1 LPGRESR
8 ADLQAEVHMAARLEA
23 IDDKVGTALQI
34 FLDHADGC
42 DEIQRKII
50 EIQSYPDQHKKLR
63 LIPTPE
69 AARLLRIS
77 ESHLRGLVRQDGF
90 PQGTIVG
97 GNNRRAFTLGEVNE
111 IRRLLFASTRDRRYR
126 IGRDPERGE
135 KLAVVTVANFKG
147 GAAKTTHS
155 VHLAQYLA
163 LQGYRVLLIDLDS
176 QASATSMFGY
186 VPDEEFERLDTLY
199 RLFTLDEE
207 ARTASLCDLVRPTY
221 WDGLDLVPGNLGLYT
236 TEFELPV
243 RQMRQRE
250 LRFWRVLADALPS
263 IDDRYDIVICDC
275 PPSLSYLSINAVMA
289 ANFLLVPIPPSMLDF
304 SSAGRFFRMVYE
316 TLATLAQA
324 EGGRVKTFD
333 AVRLLVSK
341 YAIADANQSQLVKWM
356 SSVFADTLLEN
367 RMALTTGLDNAGNLK
382 QSYYELESADMNRRT
397 YERGLEYLNSV
408 NAEIERVIWGI
419 WQRLQAAEGAR

>member
-1 LPGRESR
+1 
-8 ADLQAEVHMAARLEA
+8 MAARRE
-23 IDDKVGTALQI
+23 DALQGEVEAALRI
-34 FLDHADGC
+34 FLDHAEGC

-50 EIQSYPDQHKKLR
+50 EIQSHPDRHKKLR

-77 ESHLRGLVRQDGF
+77 ESHLRGLLRQEGF
-90 PQGTIVG
+90 PQGTVVG
-97 GNNRRAFTLGEVNE
+97 GNNRRAFTLAEVNA
-111 IRRLLFASTRDRRYR
+111 IRRLLLASTRDPRYR
-126 IGRDPERGE
+126 VGRDRERGE
-135 KLAVVTVANFKG
+135 KLVVATVANFKG
-147 GAAKTTHS
+147 GAAKTTHA

-163 LQGYRVLLIDLDS
+163 LHGYRVLLIDLDS

-186 VPDEEFERLDTLY
+186 APDEAFDRLGTLY
-199 RLFTLDEE
+199 RLFTLDAE
-207 ARTASLCDLVRPTY
+207 ARTGSLADLVQPTY
-221 WDGLDLVPGNLGLYT
+221 WDGLDLVPANLGLYT

-243 RQMRQRE
+243 RQMRERE
-250 LRFWRVLADALPS
+250 LRFWRVLADALPTV
-263 IDDRYDIVICDC
+263 DDRYDVVVCDC

-289 ANFLLVPIPPSMLDF
+289 ANLLLVPIPPSMLDF
-304 SSAGRFFRMVYE
+304 SSAGRFFRMAYE

-324 EGGRVKTFD
+324 EGGRVKRFD

-356 SSVFADTLLEN
+356 SAVFADTLLEN

-419 WQRLQAAEGAR
+419 WQRPQAAEGGR